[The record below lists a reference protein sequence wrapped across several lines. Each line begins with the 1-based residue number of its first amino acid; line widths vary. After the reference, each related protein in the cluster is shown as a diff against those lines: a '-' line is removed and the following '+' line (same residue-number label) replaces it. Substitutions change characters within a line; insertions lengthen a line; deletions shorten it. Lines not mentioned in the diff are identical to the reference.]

1 MKLKVIGNNQTEITT
16 KEGVQLFFS
25 YETLVAART
34 MNNVYV
40 TKTKYSNTTTK
51 HINKWLAGLWVKDYD
66 ICKVTQEQL
75 NEIMN

>member
-1 MKLKVIGNNQTEITT
+1 MKLKIIGNNQTEITT

-51 HINKWLAGLWVKDYD
+51 HINKWLCGLDYEL
-66 ICKVTQEQL
+66 VTQEQL
-75 NEIMN
+75 EESY

>member
-1 MKLKVIGNNQTEITT
+1 MKLKIIGNNQTEITT

-51 HINKWLAGLWVKDYD
+51 HINKWLCGLDYEL
-66 ICKVTQEQL
+66 VTQEQL
-75 NEIMN
+75 EKSY

>member
-1 MKLKVIGNNQTEITT
+1 MRLKVIGNNQTEITT

-51 HINKWLAGLWVKDYD
+51 HINKWLDGLDYEL
-66 ICKVTQEQL
+66 VTQEQL
-75 NEIMN
+75 DEIMN

>member
-1 MKLKVIGNNQTEITT
+1 MKLKIIGNNQTEITT

-34 MNNVYV
+34 MYMKNVYV

-51 HINKWLAGLWVKDYD
+51 HINKWLSGLDYEL
-66 ICKVTQEQL
+66 VTQEQL
-75 NEIMN
+75 DETFN